1 MGRYDEEHLRRFL
14 TARGAGDETA
24 ARHWW
29 DELVIDF
36 HDRMEGL
43 VAVAHGGRLDPDEHE
58 LAHQLAMIRFAQ
70 NLIHTF
76 EGTSLGQLVNATKQL
91 ARYACID
98 AQRRAIAE
106 RGLVAASLD
115 EGESGGRQALLAR
128 WEHRAAEHA
137 HDDAEAG
144 RDALAFL
151 AWALPRIPEPQRRVL
166 QLTAAGAELDAI
178 CAELGISGA
187 NAYQRRSRGL
197 KALAR
202 LREEY
207 DG

>member
-1 MGRYDEEHLRRFL
+1 MARYDEEHLRRFL
-14 TARGAGDETA
+14 EAKAAGDPLA
-24 ARHWW
+24 ARRWW

-36 HDRMEGL
+36 HDRMDGL
-43 VAVAHGGRLDPDEHE
+43 VAVAHGGRLDADEHE

-76 EGTSLGQLVNATKQL
+76 EGTSIGQLVNATKQL
-91 ARYACID
+91 ARYACMD

-106 RGLVAASLD
+106 RGPVAASLD
-115 EGESGGRQALLAR
+115 EGDAGRGAQLVR

-137 HDDAEAG
+137 YDDAQAG
-144 RDALAFL
+144 RDAMAFL
-151 AWALPRIPEPQRRVL
+151 VWALPRIPEPQRRVL
-166 QLTAAGAELDAI
+166 QLTAAGADLDAI
-178 CAELGISGA
+178 CAELAITGA
-187 NAYQRRSRGL
+187 NAYQRRSRGM

-202 LREEY
+202 LWEEF